1 MQTLLDGAWR
11 LDYVAH
17 RYARLPCGGE
27 PGPVHDWGVYGY
39 LDVLCEA
46 SRQAG

>member
-1 MQTLLDGAWR
+1 MQSLLDGAWR

-17 RYARLPCGGE
+17 RYSRFPCGGE
-27 PGPVHDWGVYGY
+27 PGPVHDWRVYGY
-39 LDVLCEA
+39 LDVLREA